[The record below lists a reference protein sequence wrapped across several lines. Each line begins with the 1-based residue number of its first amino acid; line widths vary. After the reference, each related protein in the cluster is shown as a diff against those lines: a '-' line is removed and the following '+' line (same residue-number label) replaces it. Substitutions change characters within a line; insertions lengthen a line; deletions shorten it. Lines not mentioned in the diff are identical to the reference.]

1 MSGSYL
7 TLSNNCLVR
16 VRAHVAGCGRSSV
29 GPMMMQTRMA
39 SSWLDTMLY
48 RLNPFQQPL
57 VTGKLSDLDKDYEVV
72 EKLGF
77 GRFGEVFSA
86 RQKHDPFEVHAIKTI
101 PKSRVINI
109 YELRNEIEML
119 EKVDHPHIISVKGI
133 YEEVHTVHI
142 VTEVSARRK

>member
-1 MSGSYL
+1 
-7 TLSNNCLVR
+7 
-16 VRAHVAGCGRSSV
+16 
-29 GPMMMQTRMA
+29 
-39 SSWLDTMLY
+39 MLY

-57 VTGKLSDLDKDYEVV
+57 VTGKLSDLDHDYEIV

-86 RQKHDPFEVHAIKTI
+86 RQKQAPFDVHAIKTI

-119 EKVDHPHIISVKGI
+119 EKVDHPNIISVKGI

-142 VTEVSARRK
+142 VTEVSRNEGDERFCVFL